1 MSGSQ
6 LYNLVS
12 TPMKGLLT
20 TAIIWLCVA
29 GSVFA
34 QSSKEEAQLIEQAST
49 WFEEE
54 HFAQAY
60 PIYSQLV
67 SLHPQ
72 DADLNFRFG
81 TCALYAGVEKEKAV
95 KHIGFGIK
103 KGCSDPRAH
112 YYLAKAYH
120 LNYNFALAEKE
131 YNLYLNLV
139 SSKEKNPLPAALNI
153 EMCQQGAQLLSNIR
167 DVVVLEK
174 TGASYSDFYRYYDLE
189 EIGGKVISTPE
200 ELLSK
205 YDKKADLVS
214 VMHFPG
220 NAITIYFTS
229 YGKDNSNGKDIYKA
243 DLLPGGEF
251 SAPEPLSASI
261 NTKFDEDFAFM
272 HPDGKTF
279 YFASKGH
286 NSMGGYDIFKAEF
299 NKYTGDFGTPVN
311 LDFAINTP
319 DDDIFY
325 VVDSLKKTAYFASGR
340 SSAQDEVHVYKVMV
354 KSLPVNLTFIAGTY
368 IPEADGVANKANIK
382 IVDELTGM
390 PILETI
396 ASIGDEGYLLDLPKG
411 GMYRIDVQAQG
422 SQIVHSGAFDVPF
435 SNESTAWAQELRIVK
450 EDGQEKLIITN
461 YFESALDV
469 SIAQLSAEVLRSKA
483 GLAPNASDEILQ
495 QLEQEDDLRDDITKD
510 QLTAIAGFSANVT
523 IESIQEELKY
533 SSVQDQKMAARLQA
547 HSGML
552 LEDSKGMNATASVQL
567 TEAEE
572 LMTDVDKTDNQSYAQ
587 TLIAYQE
594 LIMSAVENKRNAQN
608 ALEASKMLNAESR
621 SLLAKSEQSANS
633 ITQLETALSSEDMNA
648 ALEILETAY
657 NNKKKTGVELAVI
670 EETLSLA
677 DEKEQDEEVQLNA
690 LVNLRSQEDDLQKKI
705 LQTEKE
711 LEATTK
717 KSLRNQLMAD
727 LEALRIELI
736 TAEFDIDRKV
746 IQTNELGTAEQN
758 LRAQVD
764 LFRNAASTVPASP
777 NEKFDSVLAAELASE
792 LSTTEN
798 KIAIL
803 TIDDP
808 EAMAILDE
816 EKRATRN
823 DIEILQGIRAQALAI
838 DLELKPV
845 VGLRKSYSSNLEGI
859 IKSSISPSEQTRALI
874 SSELAQVERQIEFMR
889 KMNVNLL
896 STEESAQRAKELQLA
911 MEWRNE
917 LQNEAKNID
926 NTYTSLTEDEKEKR
940 AQELFSEEF
949 EVLNRNSVAGEELE
963 TTDSKLTAALQ
974 LEINAQSRIQENN
987 QAIIKSDDAAE
998 VASLTEENRR
1008 LNSIIEWSE
1017 NQTDMNE
1024 LKLSYEND
1032 QREVIDSNLSFLDK
1046 TENQVRLTE
1055 KYIEMLEN
1063 LEEGRGHKMAA
1074 NELRELNTNIIQSQ
1088 NKLDSYNSDLELAL
1102 STEEE
1107 PAEIAINIVEAP
1119 PVLPTTVVELNA
1131 LVANDATPED
1141 RIQFA
1146 NDEIQKRTTAIDLL
1160 ADEAEKERMQ
1170 MEISLL
1176 NQFSTE
1182 ASNEIELNLAE
1193 TNALPKEEV
1202 VMAPVSSEEG
1212 SRLDEIALTLAP
1224 VEMVDLRK
1232 VSEHPQMQV
1241 LEERMNDYED
1251 YDKATEK
1258 IDIST
1263 SKINELQSELVLS
1276 KKKGQMKKLDKAIE
1290 DQYFDKADA
1299 EVKRSILLSNEAQ
1312 LAFEENKALIFEA
1325 KEKMSTENDLIRN
1338 HVEDQEAQANDL
1350 MEQASRIREQAA
1362 PEIDDIKQAHEFNQA
1377 TALEF
1382 EALAMQDRSKSIID
1396 EEERLSQLDE
1406 ELLTNM
1412 LKGRYDSTLAP
1423 VALSETAE
1431 KPEVSTLE
1439 TPEVITTTTAEIE
1452 IEPEEEDKTAIAT
1465 TSGLIEAQKQL
1476 ITAEITSIA
1485 APYVNIENTA
1495 PKTAEFVIRSARIR
1509 EANPLDNEWL
1519 EVYDLNEEE
1528 VASVRRNAAYV
1539 KYVKAREELK
1549 VLEAKH
1555 ISSVEARN
1563 AKAAELNATLD
1574 RISLIEQAIMSAAND
1589 AERDGLIEEL
1599 KTLYRQAEVQNKVLK
1614 EEDQSISEL
1623 ASDLNNTVT
1632 DLEQLFVMLDV
1643 AEIIAETRTNAAA
1656 AAAAEAAA
1664 EAEAEAAVVETV
1676 PEAVVAPVLSE
1687 VSPEVVALAPIAES
1701 TVTPG
1706 DIMQGGFMQYL
1717 FAYPRVL
1724 TGSLFGITDEAIYSV
1739 EQPIPLNPLM
1749 PEGVVYKVQVGAFR
1763 NAIPQDHFGEFAPL
1777 AGEELNNGITR
1788 YTAGLFVA
1796 YNAADGAKEQIRA
1809 IGYQDAFVVAFRN
1822 GKRISLAEAREAGE
1836 EEDLLASKG
1845 ETAIPTETGVVA
1857 ETSSNPVASEVNI
1870 TPPAAAT
1877 SAPPIPAFASNWKTQ
1892 IGVYYTVQIGVYSRE
1907 VTATDLSN
1915 TPQIYADQ
1923 TTNGFIRYTSGKFT
1937 NAGQAEARKNE
1948 ARTLGV
1954 TDAFVSAYQNGKRIS
1969 LSKAKSLS
1977 TSNNTVVSEQGAQ
1990 FQLKIGSYTDQV
2002 PSSVARALLMLE
2014 AKWGI
2019 YQVKEGTKTVY
2030 YSREFASE
2038 TEAERAKRD
2047 FQDFEVQ
2054 IEEFMVK

>member
-1 MSGSQ
+1 
-6 LYNLVS
+6 
-12 TPMKGLLT
+12 MKGLLT

-72 DADLNFRFG
+72 NADLNFRFG
-81 TCALYAGVEKEKAV
+81 TCALYAGVKKEKAV

-103 KGCSDPRAH
+103 KGCKDPRAH
-112 YYLAKAYH
+112 YYLAKAHH

-131 YNLYLNLV
+131 YNLYLNQV

-214 VMHFPG
+214 IMHFPG

-229 YGKDNSNGKDIYKA
+229 YGKDNANGKDIYKA

-251 SAPEPLSASI
+251 SDPEPLSASI

-299 NKYTGDFGTPVN
+299 NNYTGDFGTPVN

-368 IPEADGVANKANIK
+368 IPEADGGAKEANIK

-390 PILETI
+390 PILETT

-422 SQIVHSGAFDVPF
+422 SQIIHSGAFDVPF

-469 SIAQLSAEVLRSKA
+469 SIAQLSAEVLRNKA
-483 GLAPNASDEILQ
+483 GLAPNASDEILE

-510 QLTAIAGFSANVT
+510 QLTAIAGFNANVT
-523 IESIQEELKY
+523 IESIQDELKY
-533 SSVQDQKMAARLQA
+533 SSAQDRKMAARLQA

-567 TEAEE
+567 IEAEE
-572 LMTDVDKTDNQSYAQ
+572 LMTDVDKTDYQRYAE
-587 TLIAYQE
+587 TLNAYQE

-608 ALEASKMLNAESR
+608 ALEASKMLNTESR
-621 SLLAKSEQSANS
+621 ALLVKSEQSANS

-657 NNKKKTGVELAVI
+657 NDKKSTGRELAVI
-670 EETLSLA
+670 EETLSIA
-677 DEKEQDEEVQLNA
+677 DEKEHDEQLQLSA
-690 LVNLRSQEDDLQKKI
+690 LINLRSQEDVIQKKI

-711 LEATTK
+711 LEATAK
-717 KSLRNQLMAD
+717 KSLQNQLTAD
-727 LEALRIELI
+727 LEALRLELI
-736 TAEFDIDRKV
+736 TAEFEIDRKV
-746 IQTNELGTAEQN
+746 RQTNELGTAEQD

-764 LFRNAASTVPASP
+764 LFRNAASTVPVSP
-777 NEKFDSVLAAELASE
+777 DEKFDSALAERLASE

-808 EAMAILDE
+808 EALAILAE

-823 DIEILQGIRAQALAI
+823 DIQILQGIKAQALAI

-874 SSELAQVERQIEFMR
+874 STELAQVERQIEFMR

-911 MEWRNE
+911 MVWREE
-917 LQNEAKNID
+917 LQDQAKNID
-926 NTYTSLTEDEKEKR
+926 NTYTSLTADEKEKR
-940 AQELFSEEF
+940 AQELFPDEF
-949 EVLNRNSVAGEELE
+949 QVLNKNAVAGEELQ

-974 LEINAQSRIQENN
+974 LEVNAQSRIQENN
-987 QAIIKSDDAAE
+987 QGIIKSDDAAE

-1008 LNSIIEWSE
+1008 LNSIIDWSE

-1032 QREVIDSNLSFLDK
+1032 QREVIDSNLSFLNK

-1088 NKLDSYNSDLELAL
+1088 NKLDSYKSDLELAL

-1107 PAEIAINIVEAP
+1107 PAEIALNIFEAP
-1119 PVLPTTVVELNA
+1119 PVLPSTIVELNT
-1131 LVANDATPED
+1131 LVADDASPEE

-1146 NDEIQKRTTAIDLL
+1146 NDEIKKRTVAIDLL

-1170 MEISLL
+1170 MEIGLL
-1176 NQFSTE
+1176 DQFSAE

-1193 TNALPKEEV
+1193 TNTLPKEEV
-1202 VMAPVSSEEG
+1202 AIESVISGEVSS
-1212 SRLDEIALTLAP
+1212 LDEIALTLTP

-1232 VSEHPQMQV
+1232 VSEHPQMKV

-1251 YDKATEK
+1251 YDKATDK
-1258 IDIST
+1258 IDLST

-1290 DQYFDKADA
+1290 DHYFFKADA
-1299 EVKRSILLSNEAQ
+1299 EVKRSILLSKEAQ
-1312 LAFEENKALIFEA
+1312 LAFKENKALIFEA
-1325 KEKMSTENDLIRN
+1325 KEKRSTENDLIRN

-1382 EALAMQDRSKSIID
+1382 EALAMQDRAKSIID

-1406 ELLTNM
+1406 ELLSNL
-1412 LKGRYDSTLAP
+1412 LKGRYESAVLP
-1423 VALSETAE
+1423 VELSETAE
-1431 KPEVSTLE
+1431 E
-1439 TPEVITTTTAEIE
+1439 TPVVITTTTAEIE
-1452 IEPEEEDKTAIAT
+1452 EEPEVKEETAVAST
-1465 TSGLIEAQKQL
+1465 PGLTEAQKQL
-1476 ITAEITSIA
+1476 IVAEITTIA
-1485 APYVNIENTA
+1485 APYVSIENAA

-1509 EANPLDNEWL
+1509 EANALDNDWL
-1519 EVYDLNEEE
+1519 EAYDLNEEE
-1528 VASVRRNAAYV
+1528 IASVRRNAAYV
-1539 KYVKAREELK
+1539 KYVSAREELK

-1555 ISSVEARN
+1555 ISIVEARN
-1563 AKAAELNATLD
+1563 AKAAKLNASLN

-1599 KTLYRQAEVQNKVLK
+1599 KTLYGQAEVQNNVLK
-1614 EEDQSISEL
+1614 EEDKSISEL
-1623 ASDLNNTVT
+1623 ASDLNNAVT
-1632 DLEQLFVMLDV
+1632 GLEQLFVMLDV
-1643 AEIIAETRTNAAA
+1643 AEIIAKTR
-1656 AAAAEAAA
+1656 AEAKV
-1664 EAEAEAAVVETV
+1664 AVVETA
-1676 PEAVVAPVLSE
+1676 PEAVVATVLPEVSPE
-1687 VSPEVVALAPIAES
+1687 VSPEVVALAPIETPIETPTA
-1701 TVTPG
+1701 TPG
-1706 DIMQGGFMQYL
+1706 DLMQGGFMQYL

-1724 TGSLFGITDEAIYSV
+1724 TGSLFGMTDEAIYSV
-1739 EQPIPLNPLM
+1739 EQPIPLNPIM

-1763 NAIPQDHFGEFAPL
+1763 NAIPQDHFGKFAPL
-1777 AGEELNNGITR
+1777 AGEELNNGIIR

-1796 YNAADGAKEQIRA
+1796 YNTADGAKEQIRD

-1822 GKRISLAEAREAGE
+1822 GKRISLAEAREASGE
-1836 EEDLLASKG
+1836 ENMLASTV
-1845 ETAIPTETGVVA
+1845 EAAIPTGTELVVETI
-1857 ETSSNPVASEVNI
+1857 TTPVKTEVNI
-1870 TPPAAAT
+1870 TPPVLAT
-1877 SAPPIPAFASNWKTQ
+1877 PAPPIPAFASNWKTQ
-1892 IGVYYTVQIGVYSRE
+1892 TGVYYTVQIGVYSRE
-1907 VTATDLSN
+1907 VTATDLNN
-1915 TPQIYADQ
+1915 TPQVYADQ
-1923 TTNGFIRYTSGKFT
+1923 TANGFIRYTSGKFT
-1937 NAGQAEARKNE
+1937 NIGQAEARKNE

-1969 LSKAKSLS
+1969 LAKAQSLG
-1977 TSNNTVVSEQGAQ
+1977 TSNTTVVSEQGAL

-2019 YQVKEGTKTVY
+2019 YQVKEGDKTVY

-2054 IEEFMVK
+2054 IEEFLVK